1 MADNSRRMGFHI
13 VPPTGWLNDP
23 NGLCQFRGRYH
34 AFFQYSPDWPHG
46 GERCWGHATST
57 DLVSWKYH
65 DIALHQDIPEDA
77 NGAYSGSAFIERSKA
92 TDGGDRMR
100 LYYTGNVKLA
110 GKYDYIL
117 SGREANEITVTS
129 DDGLTFSPKLV
140 LLRNDDYPPFCSC
153 HVRDPKV
160 WEQDGTRRMALG
172 ARDRDG
178 NGLALIFDSDDGIS
192 WRHRNSIRPHS
203 HFGFMWECPDVI
215 RLDGRDYL
223 GICPQG
229 MPAKDADGKG
239 TSWSGYIP
247 LSVPA
252 TETVEADE
260 SAYAEWDGGFD
271 FYAPQTFVD
280 DRGRTILI
288 AWVGMPENDFKG
300 QPGELDW
307 IHCLSIPRELSVDPS
322 DPTHLMQWPVSE
334 VETLRRDEASLQ
346 GKGSES
352 TKGEMSV
359 ACHQADIVVEG
370 IEGDLTLSLDDSLE
384 IACEDGR
391 LRMAFLDTSGAG
403 RGTRAMPLD
412 VASTLRVLVDNS
424 VVEVFAN
431 NGRSCMTTRWFPTS
445 EELTVSISGKFALAR
460 AWRMADGMVDKN

>member
-1 MADNSRRMGFHI
+1 MADNSWRMGFHI

-23 NGLCQFRGRYH
+23 NGLCQFREIYH
-34 AFFQYSPDWPHG
+34 AFFQYSPDWPRG

-57 DLVSWKYH
+57 DLVSWRYH
-65 DIALHQDIPEDA
+65 GIALHQDIPEDA
-77 NGAYSGSAFIERSKA
+77 NGAYSGSAFIERSQA
-92 TDGGDRMR
+92 ADGGDRLR

-110 GKYDYIL
+110 GDHDYIL

-129 DDGLTFSPKLV
+129 DDGLAFSPKRV

-192 WRHRNSIRPHS
+192 WRHRNSIRPRN

-215 RLDGRDYL
+215 RLDEREFL

-229 MPAKDADGKG
+229 MPAKDADGMG

-247 LSVPA
+247 LSAPA
-252 TETVEADE
+252 IETVEADE
-260 SAYAEWDGGFD
+260 SAYVEWDGGFD

-280 DRGRTILI
+280 DQGRTILI
-288 AWVGMPENDFKG
+288 AWVGMPEDDFKG
-300 QPGELDW
+300 QPKELDW
-307 IHCLSIPRELSVDPS
+307 IHCLSIPREVSVDPA

-334 VETLRRDEASLQ
+334 VEGLRRDEVSLH
-346 GKGSES
+346 GNGSDV
-352 TKGEMSV
+352 TRGEMGV

-370 IEGDLTLSLDDSLE
+370 IEGGLTLTLDDSLE
-384 IACEDGR
+384 IACEDEELR
-391 LRMAFLDTSGAG
+391 LTFLDASGAG

-412 VASTLRVLVDNS
+412 EASGLRVLVDNS

-431 NGRSCMTTRWFPTS
+431 NGRTCMTSRWFPAS
-445 EELTVSISGKFALAR
+445 EELTASLSGKFALAR
-460 AWRMADGMVDKN
+460 AWRMADGMVYES